1 MEKNDIKNE
10 IRKYIIETIV
20 QGNVDGIKNDTLLI
34 SGGIMDSIST
44 LKLVNFLEEKFAI
57 EFHPHEVDRENLDSI
72 DLIADFVES
81 KLL

>member
-1 MEKNDIKNE
+1 MGTNDIKNE

-20 QGNVDGIKNDTLLI
+20 QGNVDGIKNDTPLI

-44 LKLVNFLEEKFAI
+44 LKLVNFLEEKFSI